1 MRQHFSG
8 TLPKSR
14 VSHKVGQMRWKAT
27 IKLLLVWE
35 SPFIH
40 LMSRHCRSQLSS
52 ISLWDGPRAW
62 ILDIY
67 FTYFKKKT
75 KALICF
81 FEKERLFGKDEEKS
95 GEDIGEHP
103 AGF

>member
-1 MRQHFSG
+1 MAHDRGAPVPEAVPAGRFPLRLWYNTAGLSLVPSLFG
-8 TLPKSR
+8 T
-14 VSHKVGQMRWKAT
+14 A
-27 IKLLLVWE
+27 
-35 SPFIH
+35 
-40 LMSRHCRSQLSS
+40 
-52 ISLWDGPRAW
+52 PRAW

-67 FTYFKKKT
+67 FIYFKKKT